1 MNKWTQYPSQDAG
14 QTSQRPWG
22 HHWDCSGRV
31 PEPETQR
38 KCLQEGAGVT
48 QHGGTWDA
56 AWHAKAFVLLAEVS
70 TCDRQCITAS
80 HGPVPSEPT
89 ECRCMVPRGSA
100 HDLGIG
106 WIGGEPRAGHQMVRK
121 QACRVGGETLL
132 SEKQELPG
140 SKSMPFR
147 ETAIGGDRCALS
159 GRNTN
164 TWSECE
170 ALTVSDW
177 TMK

>member
-1 MNKWTQYPSQDAG
+1 MNAVPNQDAG

-22 HHWDCSGRV
+22 HHWDCLGRV

-70 TCDRQCITAS
+70 TCDCQCVTAS
-80 HGPVPSEPT
+80 HGPVPSGPT
-89 ECRCMVPRGSA
+89 ECRCMVPRGSV
-100 HDLGIG
+100 HDLGTG
-106 WIGGEPRAGHQMVRK
+106 WI
-121 QACRVGGETLL
+121 GGETLL

-147 ETAIGGDRCALS
+147 ETAISGDRCALS